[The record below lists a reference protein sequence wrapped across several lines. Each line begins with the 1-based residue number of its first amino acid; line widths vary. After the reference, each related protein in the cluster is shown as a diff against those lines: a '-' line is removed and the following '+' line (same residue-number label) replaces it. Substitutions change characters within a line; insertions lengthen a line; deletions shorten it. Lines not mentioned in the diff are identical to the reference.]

1 MTWGQCEA
9 WSFNPILHSQQ
20 NRLQSSYSPYML
32 FTPIHE
38 WLYKS
43 CGCFR
48 CLESYLWSQ
57 HGVWSSYSTEWLN
70 RCCTE
75 CMNATVSLPVS
86 RVFKEKKRNFPCCLQ
101 PWGTCI
107 MLILEAGCRGI
118 YFQRLLCQ
126 LLSLWLDL
134 ICNLL
139 WTKAKWIHVN
149 GRCKECGQGEEGV
162 AAAVTSRIR

>member
-86 RVFKEKKRNFPCCLQ
+86 RVFKGKK
-101 PWGTCI
+101 
-107 MLILEAGCRGI
+107 GI
-118 YFQRLLCQ
+118 SRVA
-126 LLSLWLDL
+126 
-134 ICNLL
+134 CNLEVL
-139 WTKAKWIHVN
+139 VSGWSWRLGVEAFIFKGFSVSYCRFDWISFVIYCEQKPN
-149 GRCKECGQGEEGV
+149 EYM
-162 AAAVTSRIR
+162 